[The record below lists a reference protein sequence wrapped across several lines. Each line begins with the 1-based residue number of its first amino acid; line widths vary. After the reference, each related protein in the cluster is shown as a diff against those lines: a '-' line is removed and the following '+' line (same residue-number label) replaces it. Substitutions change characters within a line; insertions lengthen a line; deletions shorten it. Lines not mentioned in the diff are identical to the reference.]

1 MKTNP
6 LQEIADIL
14 NGAQKEITFS
24 VKKDKLVY
32 SIDNVTY
39 TCSIDEVIDI
49 FDRTDRMKL

>member
-24 VKKDKLVY
+24 VKKDRLVY
-32 SIDNVTY
+32 SIDNVIY
-39 TCSIDEVIDI
+39 TCSLEDVKEM
-49 FDRTDRMKL
+49 FEKGERKKL

>member
-6 LQEIADIL
+6 LQDIADIL

-24 VKKDKLVY
+24 VKKDKLIYTV
-32 SIDNVTY
+32 DNVTY

-49 FDRTDRMKL
+49 FDRTVRIKL

>member
-6 LQEIADIL
+6 LKEIADIL

-49 FDRTDRMKL
+49 FDRTERGKR

>member
-6 LQEIADIL
+6 LQDIADIL

-24 VKKDKLVY
+24 VKKDKLIYTV
-32 SIDNVTY
+32 DNVTY

-49 FDRTDRMKL
+49 FDRTERVKL

>member
-24 VKKDKLVY
+24 VKKDKLIY
-32 SIDNVTY
+32 SVDNVTY
-39 TCSIDEVIDI
+39 TCSIEEVIDI
-49 FDRTDRMKL
+49 FDRTERVKL